1 MKPILLQYKDIT
13 SLSGVELLNVPES
26 IEISHIYTDSRAG
39 KKGGFFVA
47 LTGEKFDGHDYLKEV
62 IKNGA
67 GAVLVAKEKAAKL
80 VTGKTPCIVVPD
92 TTKALGELAALWR
105 NKFQGRVIAITGSN
119 GKTTTKDT
127 LASILGEKYR
137 VVATSKN
144 YNNHI
149 GVPMTIFEVS
159 NDDEYLV
166 LEMGTNHPGEIEYLA
181 EIAQPDVALIT
192 NIGASHLEFLG
203 TEKGVRREKIS
214 LFKTTDKRGGTVY
227 INIDDKMLKP
237 LTKDYDKTVLFGSR
251 NSADVV
257 GKIKGY
263 DRHGFPIVKIDGPEK
278 KFEVTL
284 PLYGKNNGLNVLAA
298 SAIALYEGVGKH
310 DIMDGI
316 KALKSPKQR
325 LEPKEFS
332 KGLLLDDTY
341 NANPESMLS
350 AFDVLRNIKTFKN
363 KWLILGDM
371 FELGDA
377 SSKMHQALAAPLM
390 KIADIRVLTIG
401 DQMYHLF
408 KELKRYYV
416 PVWHAHTRETLLSNI
431 AETDFSNSVVLVKG
445 SRGMRME
452 EFVAV
457 IMEKYK

>member
-1 MKPILLQYKDIT
+1 MKRI
-13 SLSGVELLNVPES
+13 SLNYNDLKSLNNVELLHVPES
-26 IEISHIYTDSRAG
+26 IEIGNISTDSRTI
-39 KKGGFFVA
+39 KKGDLFVA
-47 LTGEKFDGHDYLKEV
+47 LAGDKFDGHEYVRQV
-62 IKNGA
+62 IKAGA
-67 GAVLVAKEKAAKL
+67 GAVLVSKDKAAKL
-80 VTGKTPCIVVPD
+80 NINKTPCITVPD
-92 TTKALGELAALWR
+92 TTKALGEMATQWR
-105 NKFQGRVIAITGSN
+105 NKFTGRVIAITGSN
-119 GKTTTKDT
+119 GKTTTKET
-127 LASILGEKYR
+127 LASILKEKYK

-149 GVPMTIFEVS
+149 GVPMTIFQVS
-159 NDDEYLV
+159 NDDDYLV

-203 TEKGVRREKIS
+203 TIKGVRREKTA
-214 LFKTTDKRGGTVY
+214 LFKATEERGGTIY

-237 LTKDYDKTVLFGSR
+237 LAKDYDKTVLFGSR

-298 SAIALYEGVGKH
+298 SAVALHEGVGKH
-310 DIMDGI
+310 DIIDGI
-316 KALKSPKQR
+316 KSLQSPKQR

-350 AFDVLRNIKTFKN
+350 AFEVLRNIKTYKN

-371 FELGDA
+371 FELGE
-377 SSKMHQALAAPLM
+377 SSGKMHQALAAPLM
-390 KIADIRVLTIG
+390 KIDDIRVLTIG
-401 DQMYHLF
+401 DQMYNLF

-452 EFVAV
+452 EFVGV